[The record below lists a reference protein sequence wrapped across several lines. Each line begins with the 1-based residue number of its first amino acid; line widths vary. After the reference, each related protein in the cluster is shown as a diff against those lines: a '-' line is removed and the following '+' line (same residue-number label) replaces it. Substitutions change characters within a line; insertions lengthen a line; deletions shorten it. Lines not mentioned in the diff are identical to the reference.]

1 MPFDA
6 LFIRHAE
13 SLADV
18 GATTDHPA
26 QYALTDRGRQQAA
39 TFAKATAVVPQVIVH
54 SPYLR
59 AEQTALPL
67 ASRFPS
73 VSVLKLPVH
82 EFTYLDPEQWRG
94 TNTRQ
99 RQPAVQA
106 YWAAADPG
114 AQGGEA
120 AESFFEMF
128 ARVEAT
134 LAWLEKTNT
143 GPIFVFSHELFI
155 RATMWRTLM
164 PSLEAAANTM
174 AAFRAW
180 QLAAP
185 LPPLSM
191 TRLISNQAGE
201 IVLAPPFRFKLT
213 NLEKAAAASEPSQG

>member
-26 QYALTDRGRQQAA
+26 QYALTERGRQQAA
-39 TFAKATAVVPQVIVH
+39 TFAKATVVVPRVIVH

-59 AEQTALPL
+59 AEQTAHPL

-73 VSVLKLPVH
+73 VGVLKLPIH
-82 EFTYLDPEQWRG
+82 EFTYLDPEQWKG

-106 YWAAADPG
+106 YWAAADPRT
-114 AQGGEA
+114 QDSET
-120 AESFFEMF
+120 AESFYEFF
-128 ARVEAT
+128 ARIEAT

-143 GPIFVFSHELFI
+143 GPVFLFSHELFI
-155 RATMWRTLM
+155 RGLMWRTLM
-164 PSLEAAANTM
+164 PSLEAAASTM

-180 QLAAP
+180 QQTAP

-191 TRLISNQAGE
+191 TRLISNQSGE

-213 NLEKAAAASEPSQG
+213 SVEAKELPTA